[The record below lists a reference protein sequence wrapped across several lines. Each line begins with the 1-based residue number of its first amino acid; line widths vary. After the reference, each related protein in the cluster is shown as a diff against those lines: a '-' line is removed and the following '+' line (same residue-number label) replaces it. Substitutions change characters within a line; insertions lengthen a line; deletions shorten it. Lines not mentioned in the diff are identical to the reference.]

1 MFKMQIGNIFMEVI
15 LFTLL
20 CICSVFDIRKKEIPL
35 IILIAGILTGVGIEL
50 WQMYRGMTDI
60 AEAGMSLLPGAFFI
74 LLSFCTGEK
83 VGYGDGLLLIMSG
96 LFLGF
101 SKCFLVLCIS
111 LVLASAF
118 ALILLVFRKAGRD
131 SRLPLVPFITVGMG
145 VSFFV

>member
-1 MFKMQIGNIFMEVI
+1 MFQMQIVNVLMEVI
-15 LFTLL
+15 LFILL
-20 CICSVFDIRKKEIPL
+20 CICSGFDIRKKEIPL
-35 IILIAGILTGVGIEL
+35 VILIAGILTGLGIEL
-50 WQMYRGMTDI
+50 FQICKGLTSI
-60 AEAGMSLLPGAFFI
+60 AGAGTSLLPGAFFI

-118 ALILLVFRKAGRD
+118 ALVLLVFRKAGRD
-131 SRLPLVPFITVGMG
+131 SRLPLVPFIAVGMG